1 MAAALEIGTSS
12 RLTWLLETALR
23 RVRAVPGGDCLVR
36 AAVVGYHP
44 PTETVWSAAF
54 AGRACPYLDR
64 LDLPLS
70 DLPGLDLGT
79 RSGRYRII
87 HDIAQVGDSRA
98 RHVQALLEAGIR
110 SSLTAAVPG
119 LHEVGG
125 FLFLNA
131 EQPGAFTPDLQA
143 AIRPRLDE
151 TLTLVRRELNRP
163 ITK

>member
-1 MAAALEIGTSS
+1 MPAAKESGVRN
-12 RLTWLLETALR
+12 RLSWLLEMSLR
-23 RVRAVPGGDCLVR
+23 RLCAVPGGDCVVR
-36 AAVVGYHP
+36 AAVVNYHP
-44 PTETVWSAAF
+44 PTESVRSIAF

-64 LDLPLS
+64 LNLPLS
-70 DLPGLDLGT
+70 DLPGLDFGT

-87 HDIAQVGDSRA
+87 HDIGQVGDNRA

-125 FLFLNA
+125 FFFLNA

-163 ITK
+163 IRK